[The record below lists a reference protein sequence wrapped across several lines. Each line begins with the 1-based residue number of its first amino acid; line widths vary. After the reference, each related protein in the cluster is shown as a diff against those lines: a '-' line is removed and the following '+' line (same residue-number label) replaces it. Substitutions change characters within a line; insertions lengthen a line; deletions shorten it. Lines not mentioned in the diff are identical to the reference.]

1 MSSKVQIA
9 NIALVSY
16 LGMTRINSLDEPNSS
31 AIQIN
36 TIYDVARQEILSE
49 WKWGFATRRQRLA
62 ILSNN
67 DRPEWAFKYA
77 LPGNMIVLN
86 WINDPYSA
94 KLAVTDRQVMDTP
107 REVEGG
113 FVYSD
118 VPEATAEFVF
128 DQNDAGSYPPKF
140 IQAFAALLASKVAMP
155 LTETANKVEFAL
167 TRYETLLDE
176 AKVADVSLSPPVVV
190 VKSNDWSAR

>member
-118 VPEATAEFVF
+118 VSGRRVCLPAAKSDPFYHLCGDPDHPSATGPYPSVYYQ
-128 DQNDAGSYPPKF
+128 QN
-140 IQAFAALLASKVAMP
+140 AS
-155 LTETANKVEFAL
+155 
-167 TRYETLLDE
+167 
-176 AKVADVSLSPPVVV
+176 S
-190 VKSNDWSAR
+190 